1 MFTMAD
7 QYKFA
12 FLILIIT
19 FLVNLVTYAD
29 FEKEISPRK
38 FLRMFYNRSK
48 DQAEN
53 LRLFIFQ
60 ISFWMMV
67 PILLL
72 VHVATR

>member
-1 MFTMAD
+1 MAD

-12 FLILIIT
+12 LLILIIT
-19 FLVNLVTYAD
+19 FLINLITYAD
-29 FEKEISPRK
+29 FQEEISPRK
-38 FLRMFYNRSK
+38 FLNMFYNRSK

-53 LRLFIFQ
+53 LRLYIFQ

-72 VHVATR
+72 VHTVTR

>member
-1 MFTMAD
+1 MAD

-12 FLILIIT
+12 LLILIIT
-19 FLVNLVTYAD
+19 FLINLITYAD
-29 FEKEISPRK
+29 FEKEISARK
-38 FLRMFYNRSK
+38 FMRMFYNRSK

-72 VHVATR
+72 VHTATR

>member
-1 MFTMAD
+1 MVD

-12 FLILIIT
+12 LLILIIT
-19 FLVNLVTYAD
+19 FLINLVTYAD
-29 FEKEISPRK
+29 FEEEVSARK

-53 LRLFIFQ
+53 LRLYIFQ

-67 PILLL
+67 PMLLL
-72 VHVATR
+72 VHTATR